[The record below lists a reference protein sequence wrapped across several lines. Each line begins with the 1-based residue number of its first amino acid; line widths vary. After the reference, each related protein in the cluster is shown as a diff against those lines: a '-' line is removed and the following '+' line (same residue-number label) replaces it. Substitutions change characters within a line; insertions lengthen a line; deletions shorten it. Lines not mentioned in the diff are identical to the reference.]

1 MQALLPAATDSSEDF
16 MQYVPTRRADLV
28 GTLFNEV
35 FNDFFTRP
43 GTIVTRSN
51 QAVARARLDVIE
63 KGDKYQIVVDLPGV
77 KKEDIQV
84 QVEGAQVT
92 ITAETKTE
100 TEKKDG
106 ERVLYSER
114 SATSYGRSFELPV
127 EVTEEG
133 AEARFDNGVL
143 TLTLPKRQ
151 AVLAKRITVN

>member
-1 MQALLPAATDSSEDF
+1 

-28 GTLFNEV
+28 GTLFD
-35 FNDFFTRP
+35 DFFSDFLSRP
-43 GTIVTRSN
+43 GTVANRGNQSVT
-51 QAVARARLDVIE
+51 RARLDVIE
-63 KGDKYQIVVDLPGV
+63 KGDKYQIAVDLPGV

-84 QVEGAQVT
+84 QVEGARVT
-92 ITAETKTE
+92 VSAETKTVNE
-100 TEKKDG
+100 QKDG

-114 SATSYGRSFELPV
+114 TATSYGRSFELPV

>member
-1 MQALLPAATDSSEDF
+1 

-28 GTLFNEV
+28 GTLFDEF

-43 GTIVTRSN
+43 GTQANRGS
-51 QAVARARLDVIE
+51 QAVARAKLDVIE
-63 KGDKYQIVVDLPGV
+63 KGDKYEIAVDLPGV

-84 QVEGAQVT
+84 QVEGARVA
-92 ITAETKTE
+92 ITAETKSVNE
-100 TEKKDG
+100 QKEG

-114 SATSYGRSFELPV
+114 TSTSYGRSFELPV

>member
-1 MQALLPAATDSSEDF
+1 MQARTPAATDSSEDF

-28 GTLFNEV
+28 GTLFDEF
-35 FNDFFTRP
+35 FNDFFNRP
-43 GTIVTRSN
+43 NALANRSN

-77 KKEDIQV
+77 KKDDIQV
-84 QVEGAQVT
+84 QVEGARVT
-92 ITAETKTE
+92 ITAETKIE
-100 TEKKDG
+100 NEQKEG

-143 TLTLPKRQ
+143 ALTLPKRQ
-151 AVLAKRITVN
+151 AVLAKRITVS

>member
-1 MQALLPAATDSSEDF
+1 

-28 GTLFNEV
+28 GTLFD
-35 FNDFFTRP
+35 DFFSDFLSRP
-43 GTIVTRSN
+43 GNVANRGNQSVT
-51 QAVARARLDVIE
+51 RARLDVIE
-63 KGDKYQIVVDLPGV
+63 KGDKYQIAVDLPGV

-84 QVEGAQVT
+84 QVEGARVT
-92 ITAETKTE
+92 ISAETKTVNE
-100 TEKKDG
+100 QKGG

-114 SATSYGRSFELPV
+114 TATSYGRSFELPV

>member
-1 MQALLPAATDSSEDF
+1 
-16 MQYVPTRRADLV
+16 MQYVPTRRADIV
-28 GTLFNEV
+28 GTLFDDF
-35 FNDFFTRP
+35 FNDFLSRP
-43 GTIVTRSN
+43 AAVGNRGN
-51 QAVARARLDVIE
+51 QAVTRARLDVIE
-63 KGDKYQIVVDLPGV
+63 KGDQYQIAVDLPGV

-84 QVEGAQVT
+84 QVEGARVT
-92 ITAETKTE
+92 ISAETKTASE
-100 TEKKDG
+100 QKDG

-114 SATSYGRSFELPV
+114 TATSYGRSFELPV

>member
-1 MQALLPAATDSSEDF
+1 

-28 GTLFNEV
+28 GTLFDEF
-35 FNDFFTRP
+35 FNDFFARP
-43 GTIVTRSN
+43 GSVANRGN
-51 QAVARARLDVIE
+51 QAVTRARLDVIE
-63 KGDKYQIVVDLPGV
+63 KGDKYQIAVDLPGV

-84 QVEGAQVT
+84 QVEGARVT
-92 ITAETKTE
+92 ISAETKTE
-100 TEKKDG
+100 SEQKEG

-114 SATSYGRSFELPV
+114 TATSYGRSFELPV